1 LGRCRPA
8 GRERLRGGDVHR
20 GAGAIAGRV
29 DITSEADVATAC
41 QEARRLGERLG
52 FAALELAHLVT
63 ATAEVAGNAWRHG
76 GGGRVELEP
85 VEEHS
90 RVGVAVRVVDDGP
103 GITDVEAAMRDG
115 WSSVGSLGVGLPGA
129 RRLMDEFRIAARP
142 GGGAKVEMTRWRG
155 EDGSHPRPPFVDWA
169 AAPASV
175 APGRRAVVCRF
186 GGGVLIAAV
195 AGLGGDDA
203 DVAAETARQILER
216 YASQSPIALA
226 ERCHA
231 DLASTGGVVL
241 GLASLSGL
249 GPRVTLLSLGKVS
262 VALLRAE
269 PNARP
274 AVAAAPALRG
284 VAGRSL
290 PQLRATTLTVAPGD
304 AFVLAVGVRI
314 PTERTDSLA
323 RAAPGDAAI
332 RLLGDAG
339 PGGLVLVARRR

>member
-29 DITSEADVATAC
+29 DIASEADVATAC
-41 QEARRLGERLG
+41 QEARRLGERVG
-52 FAALELAHLVT
+52 FGALELAHLVT

-85 VEEHS
+85 VEQHR

-115 WSSVGSLGVGLPGA
+115 WSSIGSLGVGLPGA

-142 GGGAKVEMTRWRG
+142 GGGAKVEMIRWRG
-155 EDGSHPRPPFVDWA
+155 EDGSQPRPPFVDWA

-175 APGRRAVVCRF
+175 GPDRRAVVCRF
-186 GGGVLIAAV
+186 GGGMLMAAV
-195 AGLGGDDA
+195 AGVGGDA
-203 DVAAETARQILER
+203 DVATAKAGQILER

-304 AFVLAVGVRI
+304 ALVLAVGVRI

-332 RLLGDAG
+332 RLLGDAS